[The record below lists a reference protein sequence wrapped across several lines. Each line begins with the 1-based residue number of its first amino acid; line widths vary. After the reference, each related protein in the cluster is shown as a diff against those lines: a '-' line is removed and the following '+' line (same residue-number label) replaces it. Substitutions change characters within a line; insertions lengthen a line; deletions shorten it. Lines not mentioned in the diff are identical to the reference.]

1 MTHTWRVIDR
11 RTVQHCDDSAN
22 LSHAVHG
29 APMPEP
35 ASCFGAIAETRWYG
49 PAVAPK
55 TAERSAAT
63 QVGLG
68 ALVANVLRPPP
79 PELDRFLD
87 GAQRCFVRFGFFR
100 TSVQDIARELGVNRA
115 TIYRQIGTIDD
126 IAQLLAA
133 RELVRVIDVMPWRP
147 GDPIDPDMVV
157 TCTVYFVES
166 GRNHPVIAKV
176 LADEPDTV
184 STRIL
189 RVLPTLL
196 EGSVEALAPLLALGM
211 TTGGLASRNPE
222 LLAEWIIRNIVTLIL
237 VPPRRE
243 LKPFLAEMLL
253 PALTPSTHSGRQR

>member
-1 MTHTWRVIDR
+1 M
-11 RTVQHCDDSAN
+11 
-22 LSHAVHG
+22 
-29 APMPEP
+29 
-35 ASCFGAIAETRWYG
+35 
-49 PAVAPK
+49 APK
-55 TAERSAAT
+55 TVDAPAAP
-63 QVGLG
+63 QAGLG
-68 ALVANVLRPPP
+68 ALVANVLQPPP

-87 GAQRCFVRFGFFR
+87 AAHRCFVRFGFFR

-133 RELVRVIDVMPWRP
+133 RELVRVIDAMPWRP
-147 GDPIDPDMVV
+147 RDPIDPDMVV

-189 RVLPTLL
+189 RVLPALL

-211 TTGGLASRNPE
+211 ATDALAQRNPE
-222 LLAEWIIRNIVTLIL
+222 LLAEWIIRSIVTLIL

-243 LKPFLAEMLL
+243 LRPFLAEVLL
-253 PALTPSTHSGRQR
+253 PALTPVTHNGRQR